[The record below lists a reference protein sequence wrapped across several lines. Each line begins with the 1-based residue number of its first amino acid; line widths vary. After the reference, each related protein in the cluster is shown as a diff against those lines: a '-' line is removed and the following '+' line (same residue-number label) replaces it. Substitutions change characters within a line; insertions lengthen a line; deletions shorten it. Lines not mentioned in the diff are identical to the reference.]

1 MTVTTLPRELADAEA
16 VLFSS
21 LAPLVDLSTLTSAR
35 DGYDYHVKVPAAK
48 LHDVMKRLSDI
59 EYDIEQTHNVRLRVL
74 PVPAEE

>member
-16 VLFSS
+16 VLFST

-35 DGYDYHVKVPAAK
+35 DGYDYHVKVPASK
-48 LHDVMKRLSDI
+48 LHDVMKLLSDV
-59 EYDIEQTHNVRLRVL
+59 EYDLEQTYKVRLRVL